1 MDAIAIISSIGSVIK
16 LAVDLTPSVIK
27 TVDDAKP
34 FAKAI
39 YDDLVNKKVITHDDL
54 LALEAKLTELS
65 AQLQAPLPPEDDQ
78 DV

>member
-1 MDAIAIISSIGSVIK
+1 MDAIAIISAIGSVIK